1 MRAALVEAVH
11 ARARAG
17 VVAIPTLM
25 MPLLT
30 LMTLMA
36 SDCLPHQVRVGVMA
50 IPTFMNDCKHPNG
63 AGHTFLAQLILHRL
77 LSPTYARGAADST
90 ADGCR
95 GAAVSA
101 AAGTSANALVGPS
114 GASAAVSAA
123 VVLPTPYYG
132 AEGFEMASSVCARGE
147 QLSQYVEA
155 SDVGGFNLSDEGRG
169 KGKLGYLA
177 VGVGKSLSL
186 CLPWPSE
193 GARTKPPQVLWLG
206 FLRSYEHMGRA
217 RLHCD
222 GQCSCAPDVI
232 DAHDIKD
239 GVSVTDVRRLPL
251 RPARRAVDKTDGCCR
266 IHLHITAGTS
276 SGEHKFKLMSLLL
289 GGADATN
296 LQVFSLRVAASASET
311 PAARAPAEVT
321 AEEADTASVILGK
334 GRGRGRRRRRAK
346 VRSTK

>member
-1 MRAALVEAVH
+1 
-11 ARARAG
+11 
-17 VVAIPTLM
+17 
-25 MPLLT
+25 
-30 LMTLMA
+30 MT
-36 SDCLPHQVRVGVMA
+36 SDDLPHQVRAGVMA

-63 AGHTFLAQLILHRL
+63 VGHTFLAQLILHRL
-77 LSPTYARGAADST
+77 LSPTYARGAAASTADST

-95 GAAVSA
+95 GATASAAVVLPTVSA

-114 GASAAVSAA
+114 GPSAAASAA

-132 AEGFEMASSVCARGE
+132 AEGFAMESSVCARGE
-147 QLSQYVEA
+147 QLSRYVEA
-155 SDVGGFNLSDEGRG
+155 SELGGFNLTDEGRG

-186 CLPWPSE
+186 CLPWPME
-193 GARTKPPQVLWLG
+193 GASTKPPQVLWLG

-222 GQCSCAPDVI
+222 GQCSCTPDVI

-251 RPARRAVDKTDGCCR
+251 RPARRAADKADGCCR
-266 IHLHITAGTS
+266 VHLHISAGTS

-321 AEEADTASVILGK
+321 AEEADTAPVIPGK

-346 VRSTK
+346 VRSTTN

>member
-1 MRAALVEAVH
+1 
-11 ARARAG
+11 
-17 VVAIPTLM
+17 
-25 MPLLT
+25 
-30 LMTLMA
+30 MT
-36 SDCLPHQVRVGVMA
+36 SNDLPHQVRAGVIA

-63 AGHTFLAQLILHRL
+63 VGHTFLAQLILHRL
-77 LSPTYARGAADST
+77 LSPTYARGAAASTADST

-95 GAAVSA
+95 GATASAAVVLPTVSA
-101 AAGTSANALVGPS
+101 AAGTAANALVGPS
-114 GASAAVSAA
+114 GPSAAASAA

-132 AEGFEMASSVCARGE
+132 AEGFAMASSVCARGE
-147 QLSQYVEA
+147 QLSRYVEA
-155 SDVGGFNLSDEGRG
+155 SDLGGFNLTDEGRG

-186 CLPWPSE
+186 CLPWPME

-222 GQCSCAPDVI
+222 GQCSCTPDVI

-251 RPARRAVDKTDGCCR
+251 RPARRAADKADGCCR
-266 IHLHITAGTS
+266 VHLHISAGTS
-276 SGEHKFKLMSLLL
+276 SGEHKFK
-289 GGADATN
+289 

-321 AEEADTASVILGK
+321 AEEADAAPVIPGK

-346 VRSTK
+346 VRSTTN

>member
-1 MRAALVEAVH
+1 V
-11 ARARAG
+11 
-17 VVAIPTLM
+17 T
-25 MPLLT
+25 
-30 LMTLMA
+30 
-36 SDCLPHQVRVGVMA
+36 SDDLPHQVRAGVIA

-63 AGHTFLAQLILHRL
+63 VGHSFLAQLILHRL
-77 LSPTYARGAADST
+77 LSPTHARGAAASTADST

-95 GAAVSA
+95 GATASAAVVLPSVSA
-101 AAGTSANALVGPS
+101 AAGMSATALVGPS
-114 GASAAVSAA
+114 GPSAAASAA

-132 AEGFEMASSVCARGE
+132 AEGFAMASSVCARGE
-147 QLSQYVEA
+147 MLSRYVEA
-155 SDVGGFNLSDEGRG
+155 SDLGGFNLTDEGRG

-186 CLPWPSE
+186 CLPWPTE

-222 GQCSCAPDVI
+222 GQCSCTPDVI

-251 RPARRAVDKTDGCCR
+251 RPARRAADKADGCCR
-266 IHLHITAGTS
+266 VHLHISAGTS

-321 AEEADTASVILGK
+321 AEEADAAPVIPGK

-346 VRSTK
+346 VRSTTN

>member
-1 MRAALVEAVH
+1 V
-11 ARARAG
+11 
-17 VVAIPTLM
+17 T
-25 MPLLT
+25 
-30 LMTLMA
+30 
-36 SDCLPHQVRVGVMA
+36 SDDLPHQVRAGVIA

-63 AGHTFLAQLILHRL
+63 VGHTFLAQLILHRL
-77 LSPTYARGAADST
+77 LSPTYARGAAASTADST

-95 GAAVSA
+95 GATASAAVVLPSVSA
-101 AAGTSANALVGPS
+101 AAGMSANALVGPS
-114 GASAAVSAA
+114 GPSAAASAA

-132 AEGFEMASSVCARGE
+132 AEGFAMASSVCARGE
-147 QLSQYVEA
+147 MLSRYVEA
-155 SDVGGFNLSDEGRG
+155 SDLGGFNLTDEGRG

-186 CLPWPSE
+186 CLPWPTE

-222 GQCSCAPDVI
+222 GQCSCTPDVI

-251 RPARRAVDKTDGCCR
+251 RPARRAADKADGCCR
-266 IHLHITAGTS
+266 VHLHISAGTS

-321 AEEADTASVILGK
+321 AEEADAAPVIPGK

-346 VRSTK
+346 VRSTTN

>member
-1 MRAALVEAVH
+1 
-11 ARARAG
+11 
-17 VVAIPTLM
+17 
-25 MPLLT
+25 
-30 LMTLMA
+30 MT
-36 SDCLPHQVRVGVMA
+36 SDDLPHQVRAGVMA

-63 AGHTFLAQLILHRL
+63 VGHTFLAQLILHRL
-77 LSPTYARGAADST
+77 LSPTYARGAAASTADST

-95 GAAVSA
+95 GATASAAVVLPSVSA
-101 AAGTSANALVGPS
+101 AAGTSANALVGAS
-114 GASAAVSAA
+114 GASAA

-132 AEGFEMASSVCARGE
+132 AEGFAMESSVCARGE
-147 QLSQYVEA
+147 QLSRYVEA
-155 SDVGGFNLSDEGRG
+155 SELGGFNLTDEGRG

-177 VGVGKSLSL
+177 DGVGKSLSL
-186 CLPWPSE
+186 CLPWPME
-193 GARTKPPQVLWLG
+193 GASTIPPQVLWLG

-222 GQCSCAPDVI
+222 GQCSCTPDVI

-251 RPARRAVDKTDGCCR
+251 RPARRAADKADGCCR
-266 IHLHITAGTS
+266 VHLHISAGTS

-321 AEEADTASVILGK
+321 AEEADTAPVIPGK

-346 VRSTK
+346 VRSTTN